1 MIDQLQDESGNSD
14 CLTEVIGISM
24 QIYIMRHG
32 EAENFAASDAERPLT
47 ARGIAQSQQM
57 ATLLASHL
65 DGGLDQ
71 VWVSPYLRAQQT
83 WQAMANLLPA
93 VVKVGSVDDITP
105 YGDAETV
112 AEYIKATIETEQ
124 PQSLLLISHL
134 PLVGYLTAELV
145 ADLQPP
151 MFLTSAIAAIEYDP
165 QSGSSELLWQHQ
177 PHK

>member
-1 MIDQLQDESGNSD
+1 MIDRLDDVSRLCD
-14 CLTEVIGISM
+14 CLTEVIEIFM

-47 ARGIAQSQQM
+47 TRGIAQSQQM

-65 DGGLDQ
+65 KGELDQ

-83 WQAMANLLPA
+83 WQAMVKGLPTA
-93 VVKVGSVDDITP
+93 IQVGSVEDITP

-112 AEYIKATIETEQ
+112 ADFIKATIETEQ

-145 ADLQPP
+145 PGLQPP
-151 MFLTSAIAAIEYDP
+151 MFLTSAIAAIDYDP
-165 QSGSSELLWQHQ
+165 QSGKSKLLWQHQ

>member
-1 MIDQLQDESGNSD
+1 
-14 CLTEVIGISM
+14 M

-32 EAENFAASDAERPLT
+32 EAENFAASDAERSLT
-47 ARGIAQSQQM
+47 ARGIEQSQQM

-65 DGGLDQ
+65 NGELDH

-83 WQAMANLLPA
+83 WQAMVDTLPTA
-93 VVKVGSVDDITP
+93 TLVGSVEDITP

-145 ADLQPP
+145 AGLQPP
-151 MFLTSAIAAIEYDP
+151 MFLTSAIAAIDYDP
-165 QSGSSELLWQHQ
+165 QTGSSKLLWQHQ